1 LTYCRLS
8 GESVRLAAVGAVL
21 GDQAPHAV
29 CRFGKLLASCTSG
42 PFFEKITQ
50 NQNRCRNLHGSR
62 LLVKGGHMKQ
72 LMLLLALGLAVFSLE
87 SAMAQPPDPSPVD
100 LKTLEVAKQSH
111 HQSGT
116 ARAATGSPAG
126 HGESNAHEAAAQDHG
141 HGHAN
146 LGEVL
151 PLWACIPFAGMLLSI
166 ALFPLLA
173 PDFWHHHFGKVSAFW
188 AATLGIPFLVAFRGL
203 ALYEI
208 LHIILADYIPFII
221 LLWSLYTVSGGILL
235 RGTLRG
241 TPILNTTILIIGT
254 LLASWMGTT
263 GAAMLLIRPFLRAN
277 AHRKNRTFMVVF
289 FIFLVANVG
298 GSLTPLGDPP
308 LFLGFLHGVSFFW
321 TFNILPH
328 MLVVSAILLVTYFLL
343 DTYYYRKEGAKAPDD
358 GVKEPLKL
366 AGTHNFVFLAGVV
379 GSVLMSGIVDWGEV
393 TTLGIHRALQDWA
406 RDGLLISMGV
416 LSLVT
421 TPMTIR
427 EDNDFTWFPILEV
440 AYLFIGIFIT
450 MIPCLLILK
459 AGAKGELA
467 FLIQGVNKPM
477 HYFWVTGALSAFLDN
492 APTYLTFFN
501 TALGSFFAGLSE
513 AEAVPLLMTDK
524 AIYLAAISAGAV
536 FFGACSYI
544 GNAPNFMVRSIAEE
558 AGTPMP
564 SFFGFII
571 RYSLLFLIPP
581 FAIVTVIFF

>member
-1 LTYCRLS
+1 MKL
-8 GESVRLAAVGAVL
+8 VIQVMAVL
-21 GDQAPHAV
+21 LMILSVSFATAGPQDLEAEHVPVARTSDAGGWFPTTVHA
-29 CRFGKLLASCTSG
+29 
-42 PFFEKITQ
+42 
-50 NQNRCRNLHGSR
+50 
-62 LLVKGGHMKQ
+62 
-72 LMLLLALGLAVFSLE
+72 
-87 SAMAQPPDPSPVD
+87 
-100 LKTLEVAKQSH
+100 
-111 HQSGT
+111 
-116 ARAATGSPAG
+116 AATSDSGHSQPAASDPG
-126 HGESNAHEAAAQDHG
+126 GPDSG
-141 HGHAN
+141 HGHEN

-151 PLWACIPFAGMLLSI
+151 PLWSCIPFAGMLLSI

-188 AATLGIPFLVAFRGL
+188 AATLGIPFLIAFRGL
-203 ALYEI
+203 AIYEI
-208 LHIILADYIPFII
+208 LHIILADYVPFII

-241 TPILNTTILIIGT
+241 TPVLNTTILLIGT

-263 GAAMLLIRPFLRAN
+263 GAAMLLIRPLLRAN

-328 MLVVSAILLVTYFLL
+328 MLVVSVILLVIYFVL
-343 DTYYYRKEGAKAPDD
+343 DTYYYRKEGARAPDD

-366 AGTHNFVFLAGVV
+366 TGTHNFIFLAGVV

-393 TTLGIHRALQDWA
+393 TTLGIHRAVQDWV
-406 RDGLLISMGV
+406 RDILLIVMGI

-421 TPMTIR
+421 TSITIR
-427 EDNDFTWFPILEV
+427 EDNDFTWFPIIEV

-459 AGAKGELA
+459 AGTHGALA
-467 FLIQGVNKPM
+467 FLVAGVKQPA
-477 HYFWVTGALSAFLDN
+477 HYFWVTGGLSAFLDN

-501 TALGSFFAGLSE
+501 TALGSFFPGMTEL
-513 AEAVPLLMTDK
+513 EAVPLLMTEK
-524 AIYLAAISAGAV
+524 AVFLKAISAGAV

-564 SFFGFII
+564 SFFGYIL
-571 RYSLLFLIPP
+571 RYSVIFLIPS
-581 FAIVTVIFF
+581 FVLVTLIFF